1 MRLLCLSFAI
11 VSCLLLG
18 CGKPPQETIKI
29 AINPWPGYEF
39 LYLAEHLG
47 YFDTENLPVELVP
60 FGSLSDAQRAY
71 IHGRVDGLAST
82 IIEAVQSQALGG
94 RPLKIVLVP
103 DFSNGGDVIVAS
115 NLVESMENIQGVRV
129 GCEIGSLG
137 IYLLSRALE
146 ESGFSLDDVELVN
159 VEQSSGA
166 RAMDAGNIDA
176 FVTYPPIS
184 LEILKQ
190 PNRSIIFS
198 SAEIPYEI
206 VDTVAVANDVLENYP
221 NFVEKLRNVW
231 KKVLDYAEQN
241 PDMAYD
247 VMAQRE
253 GITSEEF
260 REALGDLKIIG
271 YEEQKAIFSKPA
283 ELDQRAKSVC
293 DVLNRVGAIEYNCQE
308 LGLLAYRQQ

>member
-1 MRLLCLSFAI
+1 MRLLCLSFTI

-18 CGKPPQETIKI
+18 CGKPPQETFKI

-39 LYLAEHLG
+39 LHLAEHLG
-47 YFDTENLPVELVP
+47 YFEVEDLPVELVP

-115 NLVESMENIQGVRV
+115 NLIDSMDSIEGVRV

-146 ESGFSLDDVELVN
+146 ESGLSLDDIELVN
-159 VEQSSGA
+159 VEQSNGA
-166 RAMDAGNIDA
+166 RAMDNGDIDV

-190 PNRSIIFS
+190 PNRTIIFS

-206 VDTVAVANDVLENYP
+206 VDTVAVAHDVLEKHP
-221 NFVEKLRNVW
+221 TFVSKLRNVW
-231 KKVLDYAEQN
+231 RKALEYTEKNPEQAYAI
-241 PDMAYD
+241 
-247 VMAQRE
+247 MAQRE

-260 REALGDLKIIG
+260 QEALGDLKIIG
-271 YEEQKAIFSKPA
+271 YEEQIDIFSKPG
-283 ELDQRAKSVC
+283 ELDQQAKSVC
-293 DVLNRVGAIEYNCQE
+293 EVLNRVDAIEYNCQE
-308 LGLLAYRQQ
+308 LGLLTYRQQ